1 MKERRG
7 PVGRVSGLA
16 ETMADALR
24 RRQQRREPRI
34 VVYDRAGHARVLGA
48 DAAGGA
54 DLLATAT
61 RLVALAAEDPEAPPG
76 RRAGGG

>member
-7 PVGRVSGLA
+7 PVGRVTGLA
-16 ETMADALR
+16 ESVGDALR

-34 VVYDRAGHARVLGA
+34 VLYDAAGHARVVAA
-48 DAAGGA
+48 DAAGAA
-54 DLLATAT
+54 DLLATSA

-76 RRAGGG
+76 RRAE